1 MHFIYYILNAVC
13 YATQSATGKLYS
25 FKGGNAQQFNIS
37 KSVCAVVL
45 FFVMMLFQGRPVHMG
60 SLPWAALYGVSLTV
74 SMYSGF
80 KALSVGPIA
89 LTSIMAAMSLIIPFF
104 WGLVFWGEQISIP
117 GILGIS
123 MLICAIILICYQKQS
138 ATNIKWLLYSI
149 TTLICNGICSV
160 MQKYH
165 QLHYPGMYQTDFM
178 LLSTGIVALI
188 LLVIG
193 LVRHTNMKPSFLGM
207 VSGAA
212 NGLANL
218 FVLLLAATQSAAILF
233 PLIAAGN
240 VLTAWL
246 TGVILFREKLKKRQF
261 IGLFIGICGV
271 IALNL

>member
-1 MHFIYYILNAVC
+1 M
-13 YATQSATGKLYS
+13 T
-25 FKGGNAQQFNIS
+25 
-37 KSVCAVVL
+37 
-45 FFVMMLFQGRPVHMG
+45 LFQGRPIHFA
-60 SLPWAALYGVSLTV
+60 SLPWAALYGVSLTI

-89 LTSIMAAMSLIIPFF
+89 LTSIMASMSLIIPFF
-104 WGLVFWGEQISIP
+104 WGLAFWGEHISIP

-123 MLICAIILICYQKQS
+123 MLVCAIILICYQKQG
-138 ATNIKWLLYSI
+138 ATSFKWLFYSI
-149 TTLICNGICSV
+149 TTMICNGICSV

-165 QLHYPGMYQTDFM
+165 QLQYPGMYQTDFM

-188 LLVIG
+188 LLVLGFIKNS
-193 LVRHTNMKPSFLGM
+193 NMKPNFLGM

-218 FVLLLAATQSAAILF
+218 FVLLLAATQNAAILF

-246 TGVILFREKLKKRQF
+246 AGVILFREKLKKRQF
-261 IGLFIGICGV
+261 IGLFIGIFGV